1 MRGKALEFVLWLRW
15 QTRGVSHLLAAVVLI
30 AVADSVNPSTVA
42 PALYLAAG
50 KTGVRSLFGFI
61 AGVLVVYVVGG
72 LVLLLGPGQVLLGLL
87 PRPGDEVRV
96 LLELCVGI
104 ALFGLAAVLWLG
116 RSRVARQVTKN
127 QGRVDRSSFVVGM
140 GIVIVELPTAF
151 PYFAAIALMIGSG
164 KDIPI
169 QVGLLLTF
177 NLVFIAPLLAIVI
190 VRSLTGE
197 NGREW
202 LERLRAGLDARLGVL
217 LPSFVLAAA
226 VALAA
231 LGTVGMIKD

>member
-1 MRGKALEFVLWLRW
+1 MA
-15 QTRGVSHLLAAVVLI
+15 HLLAAVLLI
-30 AVADSVNPSTVA
+30 AVADSVNPSTLA

-50 KTGVRSLFGFI
+50 RMAVRSLFGFI

-72 LVLLLGPGQVLLGLL
+72 LVLLLGPGQALLGLL

-96 LLELCVGI
+96 LLEVCVGA
-104 ALFGLAAVLWLG
+104 ALFAVASVLWLG

-127 QGRVDRSSFVVGM
+127 QGRVDRSSFLLGM
-140 GIVIVELPTAF
+140 GIVVIELPTAF

-169 QVGLLLTF
+169 QVGLLLAF
-177 NLVFIAPLLAIVI
+177 NVVFVAPLLAIMI

-197 NGREW
+197 HGRSW
-202 LERLRAGLDARLGVL
+202 LERLRVGLDARLAVL
-217 LPSFVLAAA
+217 IPSFVLAAA
-226 VALAA
+226 VALTA
-231 LGTVGMIKD
+231 LGTVGMIRD

>member
-1 MRGKALEFVLWLRW
+1 M
-15 QTRGVSHLLAAVVLI
+15 SHLLAAVLLI

-50 KTGVRSLFGFI
+50 KTAVRSLIGFI
-61 AGVLVVYVVGG
+61 AGVVVVYLVGG
-72 LVLLLGPGQVLLGLL
+72 LVLLLGPGQALLGLL

-96 LLELCVGI
+96 LLELCVAV

-116 RSRVARQVTKN
+116 RSRLARQITKN
-127 QGRVDRSSFVVGM
+127 QGQVDRSSFLVGM
-140 GIVIVELPTAF
+140 GIVVVELPTAF
-151 PYFAAIALMIGSG
+151 PYFAAIALIIASG
-164 KDIPI
+164 NNVPI
-169 QVGLLLTF
+169 QIGLLLTF
-177 NLVFIAPLLAIVI
+177 NLVFIAPLLAILI
-190 VRSLTGE
+190 VRSLTGD

-202 LERLRAGLDARLGVL
+202 LERLRAGLDARLAVL

-226 VALAA
+226 IALAA

>member
-1 MRGKALEFVLWLRW
+1 MCLRW

-50 KTGVRSLFGFI
+50 RRAGRSLSGFI
-61 AGVLVVYVVGG
+61 AGVLLIYVVGG
-72 LVLLLGPGQVLLGLL
+72 LVLLLGPGQALLGLL
-87 PRPGDEVRV
+87 PRPGDEARV
-96 LLELCVGI
+96 LLEIGVGV

-116 RSRVARQVTKN
+116 RSRVARQVGKN
-127 QGRVDRSSFVVGM
+127 QGRLDRSSFFLGV

-151 PYFAAIALMIGSG
+151 PYFAAIALIIGSG

-177 NLVFIAPLLAIVI
+177 NAVFVAPLLAIMI
-190 VRSLTGE
+190 VRSLSGE

-202 LERLRAGLDARLGVL
+202 LERLRAGLDARLAVL